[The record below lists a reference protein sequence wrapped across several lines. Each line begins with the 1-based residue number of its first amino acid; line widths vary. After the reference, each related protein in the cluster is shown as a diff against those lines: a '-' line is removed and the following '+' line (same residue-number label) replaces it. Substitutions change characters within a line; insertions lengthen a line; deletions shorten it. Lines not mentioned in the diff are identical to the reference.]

1 MKKQFTA
8 LAVAAAMLAAST
20 ACGKSSGAAGKDY
33 ICGKIDS
40 ISGNDVVL
48 LLAEEKSENSSDD
61 TEEAT
66 QSSESRSSGSR
77 SGRSRSNKAEGF
89 SRPENGEMP
98 SGFDS
103 EKFSGGMP
111 EGFSRPENGDMPSG
125 FDSEKFSGGMP
136 EGFSGSGSGNKAGRI
151 SNNSS
156 YTLTGE
162 QEEVRI
168 PVGTDVT
175 TLNGVKTDFEVLEKG
190 SVIKC
195 SCEKDSDGNNVITEV
210 WIVE

>member
-1 MKKQFTA
+1 MKKHFTA
-8 LAVAAAMLAAST
+8 LALAAAMLVSSA
-20 ACGKSSGAAGKDY
+20 ACGKSSEAAGKDY
-33 ICGKIDS
+33 IYGKIDS

-48 LLAEEKSENSSDD
+48 LLAEEKSESSSDD
-61 TEEAT
+61 AEDVT
-66 QSSESRSSGSR
+66 QSSESRSSGNR
-77 SGRSRSNKAEGF
+77 SGRSRGNKAEGF
-89 SRPENGEMP
+89 TRPENGEMP

-103 EKFSGGMP
+103 EKFSG
-111 EGFSRPENGDMPSG
+111 
-125 FDSEKFSGGMP
+125 KMP
-136 EGFSGSGSGNKAGRI
+136 EGFSGSGSGKKPDLV

-162 QEEVRI
+162 KEEVRI

-195 SCEKDSDGNNVITEV
+195 SLEKDSDGNNVITEV

>member
-33 ICGKIDS
+33 IYGKIDS

-61 TEEAT
+61 TEEVT
-66 QSSESRSSGSR
+66 QSSEIRASGSR

-89 SRPENGEMP
+89 SRPENGE
-98 SGFDS
+98 
-103 EKFSGGMP
+103 
-111 EGFSRPENGDMPSG
+111 MPSG